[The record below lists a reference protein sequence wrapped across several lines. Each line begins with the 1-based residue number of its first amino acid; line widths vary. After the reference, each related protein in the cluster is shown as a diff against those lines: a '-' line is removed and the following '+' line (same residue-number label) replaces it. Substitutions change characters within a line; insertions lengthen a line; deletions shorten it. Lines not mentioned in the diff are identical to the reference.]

1 MQLREKLR
9 LAPAAA
15 PVRSAS
21 TQPPLAA
28 AVLRHDLSLPVERQE
43 TEAGDVWVAEER
55 WPLGFRHGH
64 LALGHA
70 LEVGEAALARLAPG
84 LEPADLERAA
94 FVDVET
100 TGLAGGTG
108 TLAFMVGVATFEN
121 PGLCLRQ
128 FFLADLGGE
137 GARRGGGAGAGAPG
151 DPHACLALARW
162 DEAQGRLAQAAALYR
177 SALDASIGGEG
188 QGFGLPRRGGVH

>member
-21 TQPPLAA
+21 TRPPPAA
-28 AVLRHDLSLPVERQE
+28 AVLRPHLSLPVERQE

-55 WPLGFRHGH
+55 WPLGYRHGH

-70 LEVGEAALARLAPG
+70 LEVGEAALARLSPG

-108 TLAFMVGVATFEN
+108 TLAFLVGVATFE
-121 PGLCLRQ
+121 GGRLCLRQ
-128 FFLADLGGE
+128 FFLADLSGE
-137 GARRGGGAGAGAPG
+137 EAMLTAGA
-151 DPHACLALARW
+151 
-162 DEAQGRLAQAAALYR
+162 Q
-177 SALDASIGGEG
+177 ALDRCRPLLS
-188 QGFGLPRRGGVH
+188 FH